1 MAPLSY
7 LLATCCAELME
18 MMGYLLLVRY
28 YRTNL
33 LHCTWLPIRQQSGW
47 SGHCSLRSLVCFWYD
62 DLFFLL
68 IIFCYY
74 WLLGACLMSGTVSP
88 SFDHHL

>member
-1 MAPLSY
+1 
-7 LLATCCAELME
+7 

-47 SGHCSLRSLVCFWYD
+47 SGHCSLRSLVCF
-62 DLFFLL
+62 L
-68 IIFCYY
+68 
-74 WLLGACLMSGTVSP
+74 
-88 SFDHHL
+88 